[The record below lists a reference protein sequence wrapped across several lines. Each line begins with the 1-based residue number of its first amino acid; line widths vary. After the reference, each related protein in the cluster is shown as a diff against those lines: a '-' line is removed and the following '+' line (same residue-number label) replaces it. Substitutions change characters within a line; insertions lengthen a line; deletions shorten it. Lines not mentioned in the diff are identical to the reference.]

1 MGWRNTARHPQISRT
16 TTVVVAYLMPTC
28 AQMMDIGNPAIDR
41 KTRLSTTE
49 PARFD
54 TRAARR
60 YPRRRSGAYMAKSAN
75 SESRNAVAD
84 ARARVGL
91 NAALTAAPAM
101 MQPTTH
107 REPSASCTE
116 SRATK
121 DSPASH
127 VPAVAAMPS
136 HVTTPS
142 ALVTALVATTIPMN
156 AASDRHLTTAPARST
171 RRTHWRP
178 TSSARPSA
186 RSARRH
192 AARPPESAHPRA
204 PAGACRGLPPTPSTS
219 APQP

>member
-1 MGWRNTARHPQISRT
+1 MSRT

-28 AQMMDIGNPAIDR
+28 AQMRDIGNPAMDR
-41 KTRLSTTE
+41 NARLSTTE

-54 TRAARR
+54 ASAARR

-75 SESRNAVAD
+75 SESRNAAAD
-84 ARARVGL
+84 ARARAGL

-101 MQPTTH
+101 MHPTTH

-136 HVTTPS
+136 HATTPN
-142 ALVTALVATTIPMN
+142 ALVTALVTTTIPTN
-156 AASDRHLTTAPARST
+156 AAGAAIRPCHLTTAPARSG
-171 RRTHWRP
+171 RRTRQRP
-178 TSSARPSA
+178 TSSARPNA
-186 RSARRH
+186 RSARRP
-192 AARPPESAHPRA
+192 AARQPESARLPA
-204 PAGACRGLPPTPSTS
+204 PAGGDPGLPPTSSTS
-219 APQP
+219 APRP